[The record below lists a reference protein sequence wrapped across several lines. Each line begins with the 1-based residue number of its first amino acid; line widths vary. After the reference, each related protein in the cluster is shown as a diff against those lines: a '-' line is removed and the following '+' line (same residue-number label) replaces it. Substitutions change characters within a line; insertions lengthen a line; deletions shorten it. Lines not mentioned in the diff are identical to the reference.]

1 MDGAGTASTVRS
13 CPRGGRHGAA
23 GAAHGRTTAAPRG
36 HRRRRFG
43 GLFAARLLKRAAVQV
58 TLIDRENYHLFQ
70 PLLYQLATGILSEG
84 EVAPPIRHILRKQS
98 NVEVEFATVTGFD
111 LQARTVIARRLDGS
125 ERTHRFD
132 SL

>member
-1 MDGAGTASTVRS
+1 MADQQLHRVVIV
-13 CPRGGRHGAA
+13 GGG
-23 GAAHGRTTAAPRG
+23 
-36 HRRRRFG
+36 FS

-58 TLIDRENYHLFQ
+58 TLTDRETYHLFQ

-84 EVAPPIRHILRKQS
+84 EVALPIRHILRKQT
-98 NVEVEFATVTGFD
+98 NVAVEFATVTGFD